1 VWNLLSNA
9 IKFTPTGGRVEIINE
24 MVQQMAEIRVSD
36 TGIGIR
42 AELLPYV
49 FDRFHQGDSSTTK
62 AKQGLGLGLS
72 IVRHIVELHGG
83 EVFAASPGVGEG
95 TTITVRLPLGAM
107 LPKAPPSDHEPTA
120 EDQNEVVTQ
129 EGASL
134 KGLHILVVDDDADI
148 LELMKYILEDQ
159 GAEVV
164 VVTSVREA
172 IAALIAEPSRYN
184 VLCADIGMAD
194 EDGFS
199 LIRQVRAMG
208 TEAGGQIPAVAIT
221 AYASDRERQQAMDAG
236 FQMHMAKPVDPTQLI
251 RAVATLIG
259 RVREE

>member
-1 VWNLLSNA
+1 MLFRS
-9 IKFTPTGGRVEIINE
+9 
-24 MVQQMAEIRVSD
+24 
-36 TGIGIR
+36 
-42 AELLPYV
+42 
-49 FDRFHQGDSSTTK
+49 
-62 AKQGLGLGLS
+62 
-72 IVRHIVELHGG
+72 
-83 EVFAASPGVGEG
+83 
-95 TTITVRLPLGAM
+95 RLPLGSM
-107 LPKAPPSDHEPTA
+107 LKLTPPSDHATA

-134 KGLHILVVDDDADI
+134 YGLHILVVDDDADI
-148 LELMKYILEDQ
+148 LDLMKYILEDK

-221 AYASDRERQQAMDAG
+221 AYASDRERQQVMDAG
-236 FQMHMAKPVDPTQLI
+236 FQMHIAKPVDPTQLI
-251 RAVATLIG
+251 RAVANLTG
-259 RVREE
+259 RVTQE